1 MRDPALQLR
10 RRRPQLSEGD
20 EGRRTASD
28 RNRDNRGHVER
39 RGVVQHLLQFR
50 VVVTCKTTVCRK
62 QGHAGL
68 YRSVYTLQLQT
79 APTNQ
84 LYMGK
89 PGRLPARTRY
99 YSLEIDRI
107 QGTQVLYMDIQYY
120 TIPPYTI
127 RIRKDYYFGAL
138 APFVKIYIQF

>member
-1 MRDPALQLR
+1 M
-10 RRRPQLSEGD
+10 
-20 EGRRTASD
+20 
-28 RNRDNRGHVER
+28 
-39 RGVVQHLLQFR
+39 QHLLQFR

-62 QGHAGL
+62 QGRAGL

-89 PGRLPARTRY
+89 PGRLPRY

-138 APFVKIYIQF
+138 APFVNILHTILKKH

>member
-1 MRDPALQLR
+1 MRGPARMLMS
-10 RRRPQLSEGD
+10 RRPQLSEGG

-28 RNRDNRGHVER
+28 IALDKTRHVDR

-62 QGHAGL
+62 QGRAGL

-84 LYMGK
+84 LG
-89 PGRLPARTRY
+89 PRY

>member
-1 MRDPALQLR
+1 M
-10 RRRPQLSEGD
+10 
-20 EGRRTASD
+20 
-28 RNRDNRGHVER
+28 
-39 RGVVQHLLQFR
+39 QHLLQFR

-62 QGHAGL
+62 QGRAGL

-84 LYMGK
+84 LG
-89 PGRLPARTRY
+89 PRY

-107 QGTQVLYMDIQYY
+107 QGTLYGY

-138 APFVKIYIQF
+138 APFVNILHTILKKH